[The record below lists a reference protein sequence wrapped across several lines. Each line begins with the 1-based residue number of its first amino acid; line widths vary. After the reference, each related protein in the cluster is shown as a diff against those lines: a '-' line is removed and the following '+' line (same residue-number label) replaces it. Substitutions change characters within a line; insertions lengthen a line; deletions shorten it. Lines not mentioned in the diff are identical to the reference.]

1 MNKEHIIEMINNGI
15 IATNTKDVYSCGM
28 RNGMRWCK
36 SLLDDKA
43 PEFEDASHCT
53 QPKTIRCKD
62 CMHRPIK
69 KDGYIVPPGPEYDD
83 EKCPFL
89 CDDPFYSRIPGDNFF
104 CADGE
109 RREE

>member
-53 QPKTIRCKD
+53 QPERSELIHVIFETLSECGIYGEEATAKLIGVLKRLGRSD
-62 CMHRPIK
+62 LL
-69 KDGYIVPPGPEYDD
+69 PP
-83 EKCPFL
+83 
-89 CDDPFYSRIPGDNFF
+89 
-104 CADGE
+104 CA
-109 RREE
+109 R